1 MTMEY
6 QQDVRT
12 VAQWNRYRDHVNE
25 LMLDPRIATSAG
37 RLFLMKRLTHAQFN
51 AATRWAEMLDLYDVL
66 ILGKRRVA
74 KSQSFERSSPGESPE
89 KWGEQ
94 ERVEE
99 FLRHFRSAHAA
110 LLVAG
115 KISEVGVNRLCR
127 DEGVGAYFDD
137 IARGL
142 DALAAHWGLTG
153 KTKNAKRDK

>member
-12 VAQWNRYRDHVNE
+12 VAQWGRYRDHMNE
-25 LMLDPRIATSAG
+25 LMLDPRIATAAG
-37 RLFLMKRLTHAQFN
+37 RLFLMKRLTQSQFD
-51 AATRWAEMLDLYDVL
+51 AATRWSEMLDRYDVL

-74 KSQSFERSSPGESPE
+74 KTQSFERTSPGEGASSDSDI
-89 KWGEQ
+89 
-94 ERVEE
+94 VAD
-99 FLRHFRSAHAA
+99 FLARFKPAHHA

-115 KISEVGVNRLCR
+115 KIAELAVSRLCR

-137 IARGL
+137 VARGL